1 MIAVLRHLIT
11 TTSECEVN
19 MYLRGNSEWAKRVFV
34 LTSRIPDDCEHL
46 RYDVFQVVK
55 AIEKD

>member
-1 MIAVLRHLIT
+1 
-11 TTSECEVN
+11 
-19 MYLRGNSEWAKRVFV
+19 MYLRENSERTKRVFV